1 MRAHDLRDLEDR
13 VRARGLSL
21 GTNLYVEDEV
31 ESTNDSAKRAAR
43 EGAPHG
49 SLWIAES
56 QTRGRGRQGRAW
68 QSTPGENLLF
78 SVLLRT
84 SCPVARL
91 PELSLVAGLAV
102 RDAVARALGERDRED
117 ERESVSETPRA
128 LVKWPNDVLVSGK
141 KISGVLVEST
151 LSGNKVEA
159 LVVGIGIN
167 VHTRD
172 FPEDLVQRATSLSL
186 AGSPRPP
193 DRAEVLLDVLTGL
206 ERDVSLVAAR
216 GLGLVHARL
225 TRADALFGN
234 PVASEGTS
242 GVGAG
247 IDLEGR
253 LLVRGD
259 DGVIRKLVSGEVHL
273 GLPDVAS

>member
-13 VRARGLSL
+13 VRTRGLSL
-21 GTNLYVEDEV
+21 GTNLHVDDEV
-31 ESTNDSAKRAAR
+31 ESTSDSAKQAAR

-68 QSTPGENLLF
+68 QSPPGENLLF

-84 SCPVARL
+84 TCPVARL

-102 RDAVARALGERDRED
+102 RDAVARALGETERDVAE
-117 ERESVSETPRA
+117 PPKA

-141 KISGVLVEST
+141 KVSGVLVEST

-172 FPEDLVQRATSLSL
+172 FPDDIANRATSLSL
-186 AGSPRPP
+186 AGTGLRPP

-206 ERDVSLVAAR
+206 ERDVALVAAR

-225 TRADALFGN
+225 TRADALFGK
-234 PVASEGTS
+234 PVSSEGTS

-273 GLPDVAS
+273 GLPEASP

>member
-13 VRARGLSL
+13 VRARGLAL
-21 GTNLYVEDEV
+21 GTNLHVDDEV
-31 ESTNDSAKRAAR
+31 ESTSDSAKQAAR

-68 QSTPGENLLF
+68 QSPPGENLLF

-84 SCPVARL
+84 TCPVARL

-102 RDAVARALGERDRED
+102 RDAVARALE
-117 ERESVSETPRA
+117 ESPAEPPRA

-172 FPEDLVQRATSLSL
+172 FPDDIAERATSLSL
-186 AGSPRPP
+186 AGTGLRPP
-193 DRAEVLLDVLTGL
+193 DRAEVLLDVLSGL

-225 TRADALFGN
+225 TRADALFGK

-273 GLPDVAS
+273 GLTRASS

>member
-13 VRARGLSL
+13 VRTRGLSL
-21 GTNLYVEDEV
+21 GTNLHVEAEV
-31 ESTNDSAKRAAR
+31 ESTSDSAKRAAR

-68 QSTPGENLLF
+68 QSPPGENLLF

-102 RDAVARALGERDRED
+102 RDAVARALGED
-117 ERESVSETPRA
+117 ELRNVGEPPRA

-172 FPEDLVQRATSLSL
+172 FPEDIAKRATSLSL
-186 AGSPRPP
+186 AGTGPRPP
-193 DRAEVLLDVLTGL
+193 ERAEVLLDVLTGL
-206 ERDVSLVAAR
+206 ERDVALVAAR

-225 TRADALFGN
+225 TRADALFGK
-234 PVASEGTS
+234 PVSSEGTS

-273 GLPDVAS
+273 GLPEASS

>member
-21 GTNLYVEDEV
+21 GTNLHVDDEV
-31 ESTNDSAKRAAR
+31 ESTSDSAKQAAR

-68 QSTPGENLLF
+68 QSPPGENLLF

-84 SCPVARL
+84 TCPVARL

-102 RDAVARALGERDRED
+102 RDAVARALGETERDVAE
-117 ERESVSETPRA
+117 PPKA

-172 FPEDLVQRATSLSL
+172 FPDDIAERATSLSL
-186 AGSPRPP
+186 AGTGLRPP
-193 DRAEVLLDVLTGL
+193 DRAEVLLDVLSGL

-225 TRADALFGN
+225 TRADALFGK

-273 GLPDVAS
+273 GLSRASS

>member
-13 VRARGLSL
+13 VRTRGLSL
-21 GTNLYVEDEV
+21 GTNLHVDDEV
-31 ESTNDSAKRAAR
+31 ESTSDSAKQAAR

-68 QSTPGENLLF
+68 QSPPGENLLF

-84 SCPVARL
+84 TCPVARL

-102 RDAVARALGERDRED
+102 RDAVARALGETDRESA
-117 ERESVSETPRA
+117 EPPKA

-172 FPEDLVQRATSLSL
+172 FPEDIAKRATSLSL
-186 AGSPRPP
+186 AGGPRPP

-206 ERDVSLVAAR
+206 ERDVALVAAR

-225 TRADALFGN
+225 TRADALFGK

-273 GLPDVAS
+273 GLPEVAS

>member
-21 GTNLYVEDEV
+21 GTNLHVDDEV
-31 ESTNDSAKRAAR
+31 ESTSDSAKQAAR

-68 QSTPGENLLF
+68 QSPPGENLLF

-84 SCPVARL
+84 TCPVARL

-102 RDAVARALGERDRED
+102 RDAVARALGETERDVAE
-117 ERESVSETPRA
+117 PPKA

-172 FPEDLVQRATSLSL
+172 FPDDIANRATSLSL
-186 AGSPRPP
+186 AGTGLRPP
-193 DRAEVLLDVLTGL
+193 DRAEVLLDVLSGL

-225 TRADALFGN
+225 TRADALFGK

-273 GLPDVAS
+273 GLSRASS